1 MATRIGGRHRSLRGV
16 TELRQRHAA
25 PRESR

>member
-1 MATRIGGRHRSLRGV
+1 MKSFPDD

-25 PRESR
+25 SRDEVAFAGLVQR